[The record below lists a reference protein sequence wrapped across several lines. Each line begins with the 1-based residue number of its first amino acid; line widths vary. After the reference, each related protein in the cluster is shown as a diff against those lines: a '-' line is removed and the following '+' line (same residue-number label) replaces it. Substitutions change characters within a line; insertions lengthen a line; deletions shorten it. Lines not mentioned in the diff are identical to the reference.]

1 MNKIFGLLQKPE
13 AHRSLYILLL
23 VATPFLLLQ
32 NYMQSTIGM
41 LSELS
46 FTLFDWNIPYVVAIA
61 VVLVISL
68 LLAFRRKITPR
79 KLLGWVIVLFLFW
92 VGQQSTDYYF
102 NHKFYELQYNW
113 HYFAYGIFAALNYR
127 VLNTKH
133 FPPQKII
140 LHTFF
145 YALAISAFDELVQI
159 PLSNRIFDVGDIAK
173 DLWGTMIGLFILYFI
188 IEDGAIFRNNNPV
201 RQPTLRAYANH
212 PKTVFVLGFAL
223 AYIFMV
229 VASLLTD
236 SDHLIEAVTIPVV
249 LFGLLV
255 WIWHQSQKKMW
266 RTVFVLLALLLTGT
280 QVYLFF
286 THRESNISYD
296 SNRLVVYKGIPLPY
310 FDLMIYPNG
319 WFRAVD
325 KKSTFSARDIQTIK
339 TLVRDILIIGT
350 GENLKTGIGFPR
362 DDMSQFIYNQ
372 RTDRGLQ
379 VIIMNNRQACQK
391 FNQLKDE
398 GKQPLLILHHD

>member
-1 MNKIFGLLQKPE
+1 LQKPE
-13 AHRSLYILLL
+13 VHRSLYILLL

-32 NYMQSTIGM
+32 NYLQSTIGM

-46 FTLFDWNIPYVVAIA
+46 FPLFELDIPYVVAIA
-61 VVLVISL
+61 VVLVIFL
-68 LLAFRRKITPR
+68 LFAFRRKVSLH

-127 VLNTKH
+127 VLKTKH
-133 FPPQKII
+133 FPAQKII
-140 LHTFF
+140 INTFF

-188 IEDGAIFRNNNPV
+188 VEDGAIFSNKKPY
-201 RQPTLRAYANH
+201 RQTHLKAYLDE
-212 PKTVFVLGFAL
+212 PKTVFVLGFAF

-229 VASLLTD
+229 AASLLTD
-236 SDHLIEAVTIPVV
+236 ADYLLQAVIIPVI
-249 LFGLLV
+249 LFGLFV
-255 WIWHQSQKKMW
+255 GIWHQCQKKIW
-266 RTVFVLLALLLTGT
+266 RIVFITLALLLAGL
-280 QVYLFF
+280 QAASFIGF
-286 THRESNISYD
+286 RKSNITYC
-296 SNRLVVYKGIPLPY
+296 NNHLVVYKGMVLPY
-310 FDLMIYPNG
+310 FDLMIYPDG
-319 WFRAVD
+319 WFRPVD

-339 TLVRDILIIGT
+339 SVVKDILIIGT

-362 DDMSQFIYNQ
+362 DEISQFVYNQ
-372 RTDRGLQ
+372 ESERGLQ
-379 VIIMNNRQACQK
+379 VIIMDNQRACEK
-391 FNQLKDE
+391 FNQLKKE